1 MRGQGRTSRRTG
13 LSDSGSAGV
22 RRPRRRTLRLFAVL
36 MGLLLPFLL
45 ALPSFATEERDG
57 DGVTADCAAVQVGAT
72 SRENAAVRSAPSIVA
87 TGDSRLDEYGENF
100 LSVLGDELC
109 SVLFPDG
116 STDAASAT
124 DALSPGRILSLIV
137 ESVRE
142 SAGIGVF
149 MTIVGAAV
157 LAALS
162 GAVSGGI
169 ASPELSSA
177 VSRAVAA
184 LCTVAILPGISAEVD
199 GISDTLRRGGDFFG
213 GIIPVMSG
221 VCASSG
227 AAKTAAVTYSGAYFT
242 VGFTTAVLSRI
253 LLPIAVGS
261 IAVSA
266 LGGIAEC
273 EPITRAASAVR
284 SFFTFGIGGV
294 SAVILAFCSLQTTLA
309 VSGDSAALR
318 ASRLAAS
325 GIPVVGSTLSGSL
338 STLSAGVGYLRSVI
352 GSAST
357 AALVLIFVP
366 PLVRLFVFRAALGIG
381 SAVPALPEP
390 CRKMFTGVRAALD
403 SLISVYVCSALLYI
417 GQTVIFLKSGVTV

>member
-1 MRGQGRTSRRTG
+1 MTGRWR
-13 LSDSGSAGV
+13 GV
-22 RRPRRRTLRLFAVL
+22 RRGGSFAHRSGGVYRSRRLFLHFSAVL
-36 MGLLLPFLL
+36 FGLLLPLL
-45 ALPSFATEERDG
+45 FVLPSAATGDAERED
-57 DGVTADCAAVQVGAT
+57 VM
-72 SRENAAVRSAPSIVA
+72 SLPSIVA
-87 TGDSRLDEYGENF
+87 TGDSRLDEYGEDF
-100 LSVLGDELC
+100 LSVLGDEMRE
-109 SVLFPDG
+109 VLFPDG
-116 STDAASAT
+116 RSDAASAA
-124 DALSPGRILSLIV
+124 DALSPGRIFALICESL
-137 ESVRE
+137 RE
-142 SAGIGVF
+142 SAGAGVF
-149 MTIVGAAV
+149 MTIIGAAV

-162 GAVSGGI
+162 GAVAGGI
-169 ASPELSSA
+169 SSPELSSA
-177 VSRAVAA
+177 VSRAIAA
-184 LCTVAILPGISAEVD
+184 LCAVAILPGICAEAEE
-199 GISDTLRRGGDFFG
+199 ISDTLRRGGDFFG

-273 EPITRAASAVR
+273 EPITKAASAVR

-294 SAVILAFCSLQTTLA
+294 GAVILAFCSLQTTLA

-366 PLVRLFVFRAALGIG
+366 PLVKLFVFRFALGIG
-381 SAVPALPEP
+381 SAVPALPET
-390 CRKMFTGVRAALD
+390 CRKMFTGVRASLD

-417 GQTVIFLKSGVTV
+417 GQTVIFLKSGVTL